1 MDNAKETR
9 HRITV
14 CTNCRHVGKP
24 CRPGLDLLTHLQT
37 ALAQAGNALS
47 DDFSLEG
54 SVCMAG
60 CERPCTVAFQATA
73 KATYLFGDI
82 EGDADIGALVSF
94 AQLYRDRPDGLTRE
108 SERPPMLGGKTLAR
122 IPAAIVSAERQLSL
136 VLQ

>member
-1 MDNAKETR
+1 MDKAKAAA

-14 CTNCRHVGKP
+14 CTNCRHVGRP
-24 CRPGLDLLTHLQT
+24 CRPGLDLLKHLQ
-37 ALAQAGNALS
+37 AAISQAGRTLS

-82 EGDADIGALVSF
+82 EDAADIGALVSF
-94 AQLYRDRPDGLTRE
+94 ARLYRDRPDGLTRE
-108 SERPPMLGGKTLAR
+108 CERPTALGGKTLAR
-122 IPAAIVSAERQLSL
+122 IPAAIVSAEYQLSP
-136 VLQ
+136 LQ

>member
-1 MDNAKETR
+1 MDNTKETT

-24 CRPGLDLLTHLQT
+24 CRPGLELLKHLQMAISQAGA
-37 ALAQAGNALS
+37 ALA
-47 DDFSLEG
+47 DDFCLEG

-82 EGDADIGALVSF
+82 EDANDIDALISF
-94 AQLYRDRPDGLTRE
+94 ARLYRDRPDGLTRE
-108 SERPPMLGGKTLAR
+108 SERPRALAGKTLAR
-122 IPAAIVSAERQLSL
+122 IPAAIVSAERQLV

>member
-1 MDNAKETR
+1 MDKAKETT

-24 CRPGLDLLTHLQT
+24 CRPGLDLLKHLQLAIFQAGA
-37 ALAQAGNALS
+37 ALA

-60 CERPCTVAFQATA
+60 CERPCTVSFQATA

-82 EGDADIGALVSF
+82 EDASDIDALVSF
-94 AQLYRDRPDGLTRE
+94 AKLYRDHPDGLTRE
-108 SERPPMLGGKTLAR
+108 GERPTALGGKTLAR
-122 IPAAIVSAERQLSL
+122 IPAAMVSAERQLV

>member
-1 MDNAKETR
+1 MEKAKETT

-24 CRPGLDLLTHLQT
+24 CRPGLDLLKHLQLAISQAGA
-37 ALAQAGNALS
+37 ALA

-60 CERPCTVAFQATA
+60 CERPCTVSFQATA

-82 EGDADIGALVSF
+82 EDASDIDALVSF
-94 AQLYRDRPDGLTRE
+94 AKLYRDRPDGLTRE
-108 SERPPMLGGKTLAR
+108 GERPTALGGKTLAR
-122 IPAAIVSAERQLSL
+122 IPAAIVSAERRLV

>member
-1 MDNAKETR
+1 MDKEKEAT

-14 CTNCRHVGKP
+14 CTNCRHFGKP
-24 CRPGLDLLTHLQT
+24 CRPGLDLLRHLQ
-37 ALAQAGNALS
+37 AAISQAGAMLS

-82 EGDADIGALVSF
+82 EDAADIGALVSF
-94 AQLYRDRPDGLTRE
+94 ARLYRDRPDGLTRE
-108 SERPPMLGGKTLAR
+108 SERPRALGGKTLAR
-122 IPAAIVSAERQLSL
+122 IPAAIVSAERRL
-136 VLQ
+136 VALQ

>member
-1 MDNAKETR
+1 MDNTKEAT

-24 CRPGLDLLTHLQT
+24 CRPGLDLLTHLQ
-37 ALAQAGNALS
+37 AAISQAGAALS

-82 EGDADIGALVSF
+82 EDASDIGALVSF
-94 AQLYRDRPDGLTRE
+94 AKLYRDRPDGLTRE
-108 SERPPMLGGKTLAR
+108 GERPTALGGKTLAR
-122 IPAAIVSAERQLSL
+122 IPAAVVSAERQPV

>member
-1 MDNAKETR
+1 MDKAKDTT

-14 CTNCRHVGKP
+14 CTNCRHVGKS
-24 CRPGLDLLTHLQT
+24 CQPGLDLLKHLQLAISQAGA
-37 ALAQAGNALS
+37 ALA

-60 CERPCTVAFQATA
+60 CERPCTVSFQATA

-82 EGDADIGALVSF
+82 EDASDIDALVSF
-94 AQLYRDRPDGLTRE
+94 AKLYRDRPDGLTRE
-108 SERPPMLGGKTLAR
+108 GERPTALGGKTLAR
-122 IPAAIVSAERQLSL
+122 IPAAIVSAERQLV

>member
-1 MDNAKETR
+1 MDNTKEAT

-24 CRPGLDLLTHLQT
+24 CRPGLELLKHLQMAISRADA
-37 ALAQAGNALS
+37 ALA

-73 KATYLFGDI
+73 KSTYLFGDI
-82 EGDADIGALVSF
+82 EDASDIGALVSF
-94 AQLYRDRPDGLTRE
+94 AKLYRDRLDGLTRE
-108 SERPPMLGGKTLAR
+108 SERPKALAGKTLAR
-122 IPAAIVSAERQLSL
+122 IPAAIVSAERQLV

>member
-1 MDNAKETR
+1 MDKAKDTT

-24 CRPGLDLLTHLQT
+24 CRPGLDLLKHLQLAISQAGA
-37 ALAQAGNALS
+37 ALA

-60 CERPCTVAFQATA
+60 CERPCTVSFQATA

-82 EGDADIGALVSF
+82 EDASDIDALVSF
-94 AQLYRDRPDGLTRE
+94 AKLYRDRPDGLTRE
-108 SERPPMLGGKTLAR
+108 GERPTALGGKTLAR
-122 IPAAIVSAERQLSL
+122 IPAAIVSAERQLV

>member
-1 MDNAKETR
+1 MDKAKEAT

-24 CRPGLDLLTHLQT
+24 CRPGLDLLTHLQ
-37 ALAQAGNALS
+37 AAISQAGAALS

-82 EGDADIGALVSF
+82 EDASDIGALVSF
-94 AQLYRDRPDGLTRE
+94 AKLYRDRPDGLTRE
-108 SERPPMLGGKTLAR
+108 GERPTALGGKTLAR
-122 IPAAIVSAERQLSL
+122 IPAAVVSAEHQPV